1 MTIQEELII
10 EMTVGS
16 KMKRIKEKLEQNK
29 NQYNLD
35 RPTAAICALS
45 SENVSKYE
53 SSTRKNVFYLKKI
66 C

>member
-1 MTIQEELII
+1 
-10 EMTVGS
+10 MTVGS
-16 KMKRIKEKLEQNK
+16 KMKRIKEKLEQN
-29 NQYNLD
+29 NLD

-53 SSTRKNVFYLKKI
+53 FSTRKNVFYLKKI

>member
-1 MTIQEELII
+1 
-10 EMTVGS
+10 MTVGS

-53 SSTRKNVFYLKKI
+53 FSTRKNVFYLKKI